1 MGRGNLSA
9 SEEQIIEQLQ
19 RLFATNFPADI
30 EVGIGDD
37 AAVLLG
43 IKNKLVATT
52 DMAVEDVHFNL
63 NWSSPFQI
71 GAKLTTANLA
81 DLFAMGAT
89 PKYLLVA
96 AALPNEISENFISE
110 LANGIRSVADQF
122 NVAVVGGDLS
132 RSAKVALTITAFGD
146 LAGTAITRDG
156 AKVGDQIYVSELPGL
171 SAAGYAILNRGLDRP
186 RYVVQAHLNPKL
198 IPPTQLIKVATALC
212 DISDGISID
221 GSNIAK
227 ASKVNFS
234 LDKELI
240 RAANGFSDLAE
251 LATEL
256 NEDVFDW
263 ILNGGEDHFFLAAV
277 NPENISGLAAIKIG
291 EVVAGDGKVLLE
303 GQEIKRAGY
312 QHF

>member
-1 MGRGNLSA
+1 MSA
-9 SEEQIIEQLQ
+9 SEEQIIDQLK
-19 RLFATNFPADI
+19 RLFASNFPT
-30 EVGIGDD
+30 EVEIGIGDD

-63 NWSSPFQI
+63 GWSTPFEI

-81 DLFAMGAT
+81 DIFAMGAV

-96 AALPNEISENFISE
+96 AALPSQTNEDFISE
-110 LANGIRSVADQF
+110 LAKGIRSVADKF
-122 NVAVVGGDLS
+122 NVAIVGGDLS
-132 RSAKVALTITAFGD
+132 KSAKVALTITAFGD
-146 LAGTAITRDG
+146 LSGAAITRNG

-171 SAAGYAILNRGLDRP
+171 SAAGFAILTRQLDRP

-198 IPPTQLIKVATALC
+198 SAPSQLIEVASAMC
-212 DISDGISID
+212 DVSDGISID

-227 ASKVNFS
+227 ASNVNFS
-234 LDKELI
+234 LKKELI
-240 RAANGFSDLAE
+240 CAAKAFSDLAE

-263 ILNGGEDHFFLAAV
+263 ILNGGEDHFFLATV
-277 NPENISGLAAIKIG
+277 NPKDVSGLSAIKIG
-291 EVVAGDGKVLLE
+291 EVVAGDGKVLLD
-303 GQEIKRAGY
+303 GKEIKRAGY

>member
-63 NWSSPFQI
+63 TWSSPFQI

-132 RSAKVALTITAFGD
+132 RSAKVALTITAFAD

-303 GQEIKRAGY
+303 GKEIKRAGY

>member
-1 MGRGNLSA
+1 LSA
-9 SEEQIIEQLQ
+9 SEEQIIDQLK
-19 RLFATNFPADI
+19 RLFASNFPT
-30 EVGIGDD
+30 EVEIGIGDD

-63 NWSSPFQI
+63 GWSTPFEI

-81 DLFAMGAT
+81 DIFAMGAV

-96 AALPNEISENFISE
+96 AALPSQVNEEFISE
-110 LANGIRSVADQF
+110 LAKGIRSVADKF

-132 RSAKVALTITAFGD
+132 KSAKVVLTITAFGD
-146 LAGTAITRDG
+146 LIGAAITRNG

-171 SAAGYAILNRGLDRP
+171 SAAGFAILTRQLDRP

-198 IPPTQLIKVATALC
+198 SAPSQLIEVASAMC

-227 ASKVNFS
+227 ASNVNFS
-234 LDKELI
+234 LNKELI
-240 RAANGFSDLAE
+240 SAAKAFSDLAE

-263 ILNGGEDHFFLAAV
+263 ILNGGEDHFFLATV
-277 NPENISGLAAIKIG
+277 NPKDVSGLSAIKIG
-291 EVVAGDGKVLLE
+291 EVVAGDGKVLLD
-303 GQEIKRAGY
+303 GKEIKRAGY

>member
-1 MGRGNLSA
+1 LSA
-9 SEEQIIEQLQ
+9 SEEQIIDQLK
-19 RLFATNFPADI
+19 RLFASNFPT
-30 EVGIGDD
+30 EVEIGIGDD

-63 NWSSPFQI
+63 GWSTPFEI

-81 DLFAMGAT
+81 DIFAMGAV

-96 AALPNEISENFISE
+96 AALPSQVNEEFISE
-110 LANGIRSVADQF
+110 LAKGIRSVADKF

-132 RSAKVALTITAFGD
+132 KSAKVVLTITAFGD
-146 LAGTAITRDG
+146 LVGAAITRNG

-171 SAAGYAILNRGLDRP
+171 SAAGFAILTRQLDRP

-198 IPPTQLIKVATALC
+198 SAPSQLIEVASAMC

-227 ASKVNFS
+227 ASNVNFS
-234 LDKELI
+234 LNKELI
-240 RAANGFSDLAE
+240 SAAKAFSDLAE

-263 ILNGGEDHFFLAAV
+263 ILNGGEDHFFLATV
-277 NPENISGLAAIKIG
+277 NPKDVSGLSAIKIG
-291 EVVAGDGKVLLE
+291 EVVTGDGKVLLD
-303 GQEIKRAGY
+303 GKEIKRAGY